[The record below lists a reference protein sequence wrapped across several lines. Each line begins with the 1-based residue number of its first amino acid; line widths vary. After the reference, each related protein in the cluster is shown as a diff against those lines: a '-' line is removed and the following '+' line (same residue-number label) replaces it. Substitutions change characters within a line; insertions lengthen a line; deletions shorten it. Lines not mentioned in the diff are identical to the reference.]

1 MIRNYRN
8 FPFRYWKRETSLYS
22 IINRQTLSGM
32 KTILKFDN
40 VILNREGGYDPRTGI
55 FTAPRTGLYQI
66 SVTIVS
72 NAGKNL
78 DLYIAKNNLVLLK
91 LYGAAVHGS
100 SQTTNPVLELKSGD
114 KISVK
119 NDSYGTQH
127 IFGNNY
133 SSFSG
138 YYISE

>member
-1 MIRNYRN
+1 
-8 FPFRYWKRETSLYS
+8 
-22 IINRQTLSGM
+22 M